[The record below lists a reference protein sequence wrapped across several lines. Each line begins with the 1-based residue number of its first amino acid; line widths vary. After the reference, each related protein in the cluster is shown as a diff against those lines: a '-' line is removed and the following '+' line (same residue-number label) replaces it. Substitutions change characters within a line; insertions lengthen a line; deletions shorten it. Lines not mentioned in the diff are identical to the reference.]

1 MKNFFKNI
9 ELPSFI
15 KDSRLIVST
24 VTILVLSLVG
34 SIIGFIISPL
44 YGIAML
50 LLFILIAVTIFFAAY
65 ILSQNATDFVS
76 NLSYRIKRGEQE
88 ALIKMPI
95 GILLFDDDKQVQWVN
110 PYLQLYLGSKD
121 VIGKKIESVDAE
133 LSKLMDKTLH
143 SNTSENH
150 VVSWGNRK
158 FEMSVQDDLGVLY
171 LLDVTRYAKI
181 EERYHGER
189 LAIGQVFLDNYD
201 ELSQSMDDQAISAMN
216 SYVTGTLS
224 DWAKQYEMYLKRI
237 DDDHFIILA
246 HAQNLAVVEKDNFS
260 ILDKIRSETSKQ
272 NYPVTL
278 SAGFAF
284 GEANL
289 NELATQAQRNLDLAL
304 GRGGD
309 QVVVKESDKDARFY
323 GGKSNPMEKRTRVR
337 ARMVSQAMQELFKDV
352 DRVFVVGHK
361 SPDLDSIGAALG
373 ITQIAKMNQK
383 EAYVVLDQDNV
394 NYDVKRLIGRIHDSD
409 KDEQKVFVNPDQVF
423 DLATDKSLLVM
434 VDHSKQSITYNRDL
448 YDRLQNRIVIID
460 HHRRGEEFPENPILV
475 YIEPYASS
483 TCELVTEMLEY
494 QPKGNSSLTK
504 LEASAMLAGI
514 TVDTKAFSLR
524 TGTRTFDA
532 ASYLRSV
539 GADNAVVQSLLK
551 EDLNSFIQRNH
562 LVASIEMLAPN
573 MALLRGEEGKSYDPI
588 IAAQAADTALSL
600 EHIEASFVIT
610 HRSKD
615 TVGISARSLG
625 KINVQVIME
634 RLGGGGHLSNAATQ
648 LKLVTIDQ
656 ARAKLLDSINYKDDE
671 E

>member
-1 MKNFFKNI
+1 
-9 ELPSFI
+9 
-15 KDSRLIVST
+15 
-24 VTILVLSLVG
+24 
-34 SIIGFIISPL
+34 
-44 YGIAML
+44 
-50 LLFILIAVTIFFAAY
+50 
-65 ILSQNATDFVS
+65 
-76 NLSYRIKRGEQE
+76 
-88 ALIKMPI
+88 
-95 GILLFDDDKQVQWVN
+95 
-110 PYLQLYLGSKD
+110 
-121 VIGKKIESVDAE
+121 
-133 LSKLMDKTLH
+133 
-143 SNTSENH
+143 
-150 VVSWGNRK
+150 
-158 FEMSVQDDLGVLY
+158 
-171 LLDVTRYAKI
+171 
-181 EERYHGER
+181 
-189 LAIGQVFLDNYD
+189 
-201 ELSQSMDDQAISAMN
+201 
-216 SYVTGTLS
+216 
-224 DWAKQYEMYLKRI
+224 
-237 DDDHFIILA
+237 
-246 HAQNLAVVEKDNFS
+246 
-260 ILDKIRSETSKQ
+260 
-272 NYPVTL
+272 
-278 SAGFAF
+278 
-284 GEANL
+284 
-289 NELATQAQRNLDLAL
+289 
-304 GRGGD
+304 
-309 QVVVKESDKDARFY
+309 
-323 GGKSNPMEKRTRVR
+323 
-337 ARMVSQAMQELFKDV
+337 
-352 DRVFVVGHK
+352 
-361 SPDLDSIGAALG
+361 
-373 ITQIAKMNQK
+373 MNQK

-551 EDLNSFIQRNH
+551 EDLNRFIQRNH